1 MTGRTAGPGCNFGLR
16 LAEGVGF
23 EPTIRLPVYTLS
35 RRAPSTTRPPL
46 RSFSRHPSRRI
57 LRSGADRTPKAR
69 RAKPDQPKRLAST
82 CRFLRTSPI
91 DKRALAKIKPSPMA
105 TTLIAEPSARG
116 AITSAAERACANYPP
131 VLLPPRQR
139 RAEAA
144 RIVLIYLYF
153 LTVMSVAR
161 RSPVVEGNGTC
172 PGNSAP
178 QTHSCATFGWC
189 WAKLC
194 GRDSRLFA
202 ERRRHAPFEI
212 GTVGR
217 LFDMS
222 LAGGED
228 QAQMLLDRGALFGVR

>member
-1 MTGRTAGPGCNFGLR
+1 
-16 LAEGVGF
+16 
-23 EPTIRLPVYTLS
+23 
-35 RRAPSTTRPPL
+35 
-46 RSFSRHPSRRI
+46 
-57 LRSGADRTPKAR
+57 
-69 RAKPDQPKRLAST
+69 
-82 CRFLRTSPI
+82 
-91 DKRALAKIKPSPMA
+91 MA

-116 AITSAAERACANYPP
+116 AITSAAERALCRLSSGSLAVTPA
-131 VLLPPRQR
+131 R

-161 RSPVVEGNGTC
+161 RSPVVEGNRTC

-178 QTHSCATFGWC
+178 QAHSCATFGRYLWVVL
-189 WAKLC
+189 AKLC
-194 GRDSRLFA
+194 GRDSRLFV
-202 ERRRHAPFEI
+202 ENRRHAPFEI

-222 LAGGED
+222 LAGGQD